1 MADFKTHLSVGAATG
16 FGVSVLTYW
25 IDWIGDVRMAVIIFF
40 ATVIGSF
47 LPDMDSDSGLPVR
60 IIFGLYAYLAA
71 TLTIY
76 YLHDN
81 GATIYLTLFL
91 PIASFVFV
99 QFYLRKFFAKYT
111 KHRGIFHSIP
121 AGLIAFFAPLVI
133 AWSTDLL
140 TLEKFVIALAVS
152 SGYFCHLVLD
162 EVYSVNILMS
172 HKRRKKIKLK
182 EFSLKKYIKE
192 HFGLKRSFGTAL
204 DLGFKQKEK
213 YPAIIAYLVL
223 IALIIISLP
232 IIMEIY
238 KKII

>member
-1 MADFKTHLSVGAATG
+1 MADFKTHLSFGAASG
-16 FGVSVLTYW
+16 FALSVVTYW
-25 IDWIGDVRMAVIIFF
+25 VEWTSSVYMAIIIFF
-40 ATVIGSF
+40 STVIGSF

-81 GATIYLTLFL
+81 GAPLYLTLFV

-99 QFYLRKFFAKYT
+99 QAYLRKLFMKFT

-121 AGLIAFFAPLVI
+121 AWLISFFAPLVI
-133 AWSTDLL
+133 AWTTDLP
-140 TLEKFVIALAVS
+140 TMEKFVIALAIS
-152 SGYFCHLVLD
+152 TGYFSHLLLD
-162 EVYSVNILMS
+162 EIYSVNLLMS
-172 HKRRKKIKLK
+172 NRRKKTKLK
-182 EFSLKKYIKE
+182 DFSLKKYINKN
-192 HFGLKRSFGTAL
+192 FGFKKSFGTAL

-223 IALIIISLP
+223 IGLIIVSIPVL
-232 IIMEIY
+232 IDIY
-238 KKII
+238 NEL